1 MDEDSEV
8 IKKKNSGCMIQLLI
22 ILLLIIVLF
31 IGGKILYKR
40 LNEKVVDKQSND
52 EYTIEL
58 VAIDNIKW
66 PFGNCKGRLVL
77 KNKDNKV
84 ICRQKIEVNNDGTT
98 IDKSNWKV
106 EWKSDRVVVTIK
118 GYDDSEEKIYTLFF
132 SE

>member
-31 IGGKILYKR
+31 IGGKILCKR
-40 LNEKVVDKQSND
+40 LNEKVVDKQSNNG
-52 EYTIEL
+52 YTIEL
-58 VAIDNIKW
+58 VAIDTIKW

>member
-1 MDEDSEV
+1 MP
-8 IKKKNSGCMIQLLI
+8 LLYLVAI
-22 ILLLIIVLF
+22 NAFSIRSASIVLKSLSS
-31 IGGKILYKR
+31 IKR

-52 EYTIEL
+52 GYTIEL

-66 PFGNCKGRLVL
+66 PFGSCKGRLVL

-106 EWKSDRVVVTIK
+106 EWKADRVVVTIK
-118 GYDDSEEKIYTLFF
+118 GYDDSEEKIYTLFLVNN
-132 SE
+132 

>member
-1 MDEDSEV
+1 MDEESEV
-8 IKKKNSGCMIQLLI
+8 IKKKNSGCLIQLLI
-22 ILLLIIVLF
+22 LLFLIIVLF

-52 EYTIEL
+52 GYTIEL

-106 EWKSDRVVVTIK
+106 EWKTDRVVVTIK

>member
-1 MDEDSEV
+1 MDEESEV
-8 IKKKNSGCMIQLLI
+8 IKKENSGCLIQLLI
-22 ILLLIIVLF
+22 LLLLIIVLF

-40 LNEKVVDKQSND
+40 LNEKVVDKQSNNG
-52 EYTIEL
+52 YTIEL

-66 PFGNCKGRLVL
+66 PFGSCKGRLVL

-106 EWKSDRVVVTIK
+106 EWKADRVVVTIK
-118 GYDDSEEKIYTLFF
+118 GYDDSEEKIYNLFF

>member
-8 IKKKNSGCMIQLLI
+8 IKKKNSGCLIQLLI

-31 IGGKILYKR
+31 IGGKILYK
-40 LNEKVVDKQSND
+40 QSND
-52 EYTIEL
+52 GYTIEL

-66 PFGNCKGRLVL
+66 PFGSCKGRLVL

>member
-1 MDEDSEV
+1 MDEESEV
-8 IKKKNSGCMIQLLI
+8 IKKKNSGCLIQLLI
-22 ILLLIIVLF
+22 LLLLIIVLF

-52 EYTIEL
+52 GYTIEL

-66 PFGNCKGRLVL
+66 TFGNCKGRLVL

-106 EWKSDRVVVTIK
+106 EWKTDRVVVTIK

>member
-1 MDEDSEV
+1 MDEDLEV
-8 IKKKNSGCMIQLLI
+8 IKKKNSGCLIQLLI
-22 ILLLIIVLF
+22 LLLLIIILF

-40 LNEKVVDKQSND
+40 LNEKVVDKQSNNG
-52 EYTIEL
+52 YTIEL

-66 PFGNCKGRLVL
+66 PFGSCKGLLVL